1 MSGDLNGTNKNLT
14 KWGPKIGFL
23 ANSTLLVHLN
33 KNEIPANQTINRD
46 FLRHQILSLA
56 WLPITTRP
64 QKLSLQRY
72 GLIHD
77 FTNLIQHHP
86 SMESWVAYC
95 KPEFSATP

>member
-46 FLRHQILSLA
+46 FLCGRRDSNPYASRHQILSLA

-64 QKLSLQRY
+64 HQY
-72 GLIHD
+72 
-77 FTNLIQHHP
+77 F
-86 SMESWVAYC
+86 
-95 KPEFSATP
+95 